1 VNVQI
6 APNNK
11 MAFYIHSNG
20 GVDYTNGVGITV
32 PDTIFSQDNFIRF
45 REGTGKASIFSA
57 NFNPRVF
64 NGRINYCYLESWIG
78 IEENQSLDGLNIWP
92 NPNDGIFNLSMAN
105 SNEVFERVEIMNLE
119 GKIIRQEQI
128 VSSTLLSFDIS
139 GQPAGLYFVKVYT
152 DKGTYSKK
160 IVLTGN

>member
-1 VNVQI
+1 
-6 APNNK
+6 
-11 MAFYIHSNG
+11 
-20 GVDYTNGVGITV
+20 
-32 PDTIFSQDNFIRF
+32 
-45 REGTGKASIFSA
+45 
-57 NFNPRVF
+57 
-64 NGRINYCYLESWIG
+64 LESWIG

-105 SNEVFERVEIMNLE
+105 SNEVFERVEIMNVE
-119 GKIIRQEQI
+119 GQIIRQEQI
-128 VSSTLLSFDIS
+128 VSNSIVSYDIS